1 MIQGRPP
8 RGARGPQVDDE
19 QGSERIE
26 SIRKRA
32 AQERSPEIGRMGGED
47 PPRVPRPAPRRT
59 GERIN
64 RYLARSGVA
73 SRRAAD
79 ELITSGAVRVNGKVA
94 TTGMVID
101 PATDTVTVDGRNV
114 TPPAAHRY
122 LMLNKPL
129 GVITTSRDESSRR
142 TVLDVI
148 GDEGKLGHR
157 LFPVGRLDGDS
168 TGLLLL
174 MDDGDLAFR
183 LTHPRF
189 KVGKEYEVVVV
200 GRLASNELKALREGV
215 ELDDGRTAPAEV
227 EVVRSTRGS
236 HDTGRAELRV
246 VIHEGRHR
254 QVRRM
259 VQAVGHK
266 VLALQRTGFGPL
278 RLGRLKP
285 GGWRVLSEGEIT
297 ALRRATQSDSE

>member
-1 MIQGRPP
+1 M
-8 RGARGPQVDDE
+8 
-19 QGSERIE
+19 
-26 SIRKRA
+26 
-32 AQERSPEIGRMGGED
+32 
-47 PPRVPRPAPRRT
+47 
-59 GERIN
+59 
-64 RYLARSGVA
+64 A

-79 ELITSGAVRVNGKVA
+79 ELIASGVVRVNGKVA

-101 PATDTVTVDGRNV
+101 PDGDAVSVDGRNV
-114 TPPAAHRY
+114 RPPAAHRY

-129 GVITTSRDESSRR
+129 GVITTSRDESSRT

-148 GDEGKLGHR
+148 GDEGKHGHR
-157 LFPVGRLDGDS
+157 LFPVGRLDADS

-174 MDDGDLAFR
+174 TDDGDLAYR

-189 KVGKEYEVVVV
+189 KVAKEYEVVVA

-215 ELDDGRTAPAEV
+215 ELDDGPTAPAEV

-236 HDTGRAELRV
+236 HDSGRSELRL
-246 VIHEGRHR
+246 VIREGRHR

-285 GGWRVLSEGEIT
+285 SGWRVLSEGEIN
-297 ALRRATQSDSE
+297 ALHRATRSDDE